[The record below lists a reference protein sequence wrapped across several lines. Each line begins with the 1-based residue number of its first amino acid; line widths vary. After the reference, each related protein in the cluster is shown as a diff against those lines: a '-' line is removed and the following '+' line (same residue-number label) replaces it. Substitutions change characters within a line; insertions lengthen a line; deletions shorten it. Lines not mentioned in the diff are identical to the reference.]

1 MLQDNE
7 GNELRISYI
16 LGMEKNAVCLPKII
30 MEWLQ
35 GGEQKEKNFQKKR
48 TPVLGVIQKESSGT
62 LCGCTCCEVLQLW
75 ITSGH
80 CKQNT

>member
-35 GGEQKEKNFQKKR
+35 GGEFSRKK
-48 TPVLGVIQKESSGT
+48 
-62 LCGCTCCEVLQLW
+62 
-75 ITSGH
+75 ITSR
-80 CKQNT
+80 KKELQF